1 MSSLSIANVIAY
13 VIQVSLIAAVTGAF
27 MTLLRVRNPDVR
39 YWCWRALLLFAI
51 ALPLVQP
58 WETVTVIV
66 PPEPVSNVVTGIL
79 ASSTLAAPAQSLE
92 LNPVLVAI
100 IAGMTLRLLWLTA
113 GAIRLRRIARRAH
126 SDLADAAALQEL
138 IDTAADIRYSR
149 DLAQPATCGIRQ
161 PVVLLPVRLRTLNAA
176 IRRAVLAHELVHV
189 RRRDWTA
196 LMLEEIL
203 RAVFWFNPAVWWL
216 VDRVHAA
223 REEVVDAE
231 AVLYVDGRRSY
242 IDALLAFASAP
253 AIAAAP
259 AFAHRRHL
267 FSRIKR
273 LCEESTMSSKRFL
286 VTTCLLAVAIA
297 TSTLYAVNAFPLR
310 AGDDLLLAPDAP
322 AGLVATE
329 SIAPVL
335 PPPGS
340 TVTAPAPAGSVPVV
354 AATQGQRPDR
364 PVWLDLKDADLPA
377 TLRAIAQHG
386 GRTADVDPSIAGK
399 VNASLNNVPWEQAL
413 AFVMRANR
421 LTSVTEGDTIRI
433 APAPEVTS
441 ASPPAGQGQ
450 QPPTTSVRIGQT
462 PKVIRDVKPSYPP
475 DAMRAGIE
483 GSVEIEV
490 TIGDDGKVTSSRV
503 IQSSDPVFDQAA
515 LTAANQWL
523 FSKPTEGPVVRTI
536 ELTFSLRPNRR
547 NADETTGFAAREVAP
562 EAVRIGGNIRA
573 PMKIKHVSPVYP
585 EIAKAAAVK
594 GMVIIEALVDREGHV
609 ADAVVLRSIPL
620 LDQAAL
626 DAVRQWT
633 FTPTL
638 LNGNPVQVIM
648 TVTVNFTP
656 EGQP

>member
-27 MTLLRVRNPDVR
+27 MTLLRVRNPEVR

-66 PPEPVSNVVTGIL
+66 PPEPVSAVVTGIL
-79 ASSTLAAPAQSLE
+79 ASSTLAAPARSLE
-92 LNPVLVAI
+92 LNPVLIAI
-100 IAGMTLRLLWLTA
+100 VAGMTLRLLWLAA
-113 GAIRLRRIARRAH
+113 GAFRLRQIARRAQ

-242 IDALLAFASAP
+242 IDALLAFANAP

-286 VTTCLLAVAIA
+286 VTTCLLTVAIA
-297 TSTLYAVNAFPLR
+297 TSTVYVVSAFPIQ
-310 AGDDLLLAPDAP
+310 AGEEVLLAPAAP
-322 AGLVATE
+322 ALAVGPGV
-329 SIAPVL
+329 SVQDPV
-335 PPPGS
+335 PPPPPPPARPPRDAR
-340 TVTAPAPAGSVPVV
+340 VPPPPPPPAPPDPGPQAG
-354 AATQGQRPDR
+354 G
-364 PVWLDLKDADLPA
+364 
-377 TLRAIAQHG
+377 
-386 GRTADVDPSIAGK
+386 
-399 VNASLNNVPWEQAL
+399 
-413 AFVMRANR
+413 
-421 LTSVTEGDTIRI
+421 
-433 APAPEVTS
+433 
-441 ASPPAGQGQ
+441 
-450 QPPTTSVRIGQT
+450 VRIVQT
-462 PKVIRDVKPSYPP
+462 PAVIRQVNPTYPVE
-475 DAMRAGIE
+475 AMRAGIE
-483 GSVEIEV
+483 GSVEVELM
-490 TIGDDGKVTSSRV
+490 IGDDGTVSHARV
-503 IQSSDPVFDQAA
+503 VRSANPIFDQAA
-515 LTAANQWL
+515 IDAAEKWVFARPTA
-523 FSKPTEGPVVRTI
+523 GPVVRTV
-536 ELTFSLRPNRR
+536 ELNFTLSRGPAGTPRVR
-547 NADETTGFAAREVAP
+547 VGADSDAIRV
-562 EAVRIGGNIRA
+562 GGNIRT
-573 PMKIKHVSPVYP
+573 PTKIKHVSPAYP
-585 EIAKAAAVK
+585 EIAKAAAVR
-594 GMVIIEALVDREGHV
+594 GMVILEVLVDREGRV
-609 ADAVVLRSIPL
+609 AEALVLRSIPL

-626 DAVRQWT
+626 DAVRQWV

-656 EGQP
+656 DGQP